1 MELFSKLTLLVI
13 NEQFLRYDSELEIG
27 RSEDYRN
34 DPNSLL
40 IEGLKVPK
48 NFFTIKVMSPNDGP
62 VTPLSIRI
70 RSRMPLKIN
79 DSKYYLKEGESP
91 LIVDF
96 TDRFTDRFIDQEN
109 HLRFKIERG
118 SSKMCQITLKWVPFN
133 IYPYSGLVL
142 INNIQQ
148 QNPLVSKI
156 QEVCNLK
163 IDLRLCED
171 IFLAT
176 HYVTLLSQ
184 KNHELR
190 IALLRGIPIV
200 YSTWLDCIKD
210 EFNDIKKWSINLS
223 NFLPPSRRG
232 DNLYM
237 MPSQSRD
244 SLFQDSFMVVFVDDT
259 KKKTRELVELLGCL
273 SALIERLRSDKYFK
287 SDKLDG
293 DLLKEDIKK
302 ISKAYNP
309 ERHCFIMTELNE
321 DLTFTSSLK
330 SFAESLNGE
339 IVTEES
345 LFNCIKYNS
354 KSSLKPL
361 CLSQNET
368 DTQIRRRKRRKIEKA
383 SGLDFFDF
391 TPSISTPAPNETQT
405 QTQQIGSFPH
415 SPITIDESS
424 QKQNTETDIRKTL
437 QSAQKAMTES
447 TRALNGIERGS
458 ISPVS
463 KQHEPEGFE
472 PTEPEPKQPK
482 PKELELNFMEHKG
495 LAIEETTESS
505 SKRSAPLELRH
516 DQPDRKKLKLKEPEK
531 IGKFMPSISLIDAI
545 RNTKEEQEQ
554 VVKKELGLDGSDQ
567 PLDEKLKDLAIVELF
582 EIKLRSPKLAEAE
595 RTHLSFK
602 GRKNFK
608 RFNKN
613 QKSKSAL
620 SRSFLDLEPIT
631 LDNKITFKSEDQ
643 GDTDATTDLELNMTK
658 DFDGLMDDVNGYQPQ
673 GPAFVEHDEKSDNEE
688 GFSFGKGESL
698 FVPADSQNSPA
709 KPRHIPIRKVSHG
722 GNDNDDDDDDD
733 DDEPRFAFSR

>member
-1 MELFSKLTLLVI
+1 MANTRSKAPASKAKAAATSSPASKTQGKNSKSTDSPSAKGRGRPRKTIDPQAEASPVAKKGRGRPRKEESVKATQPEANKQEKTEQKTNQPSVEKI
-13 NEQFLRYDSELEIG
+13 VNNEQ
-27 RSEDYRN
+27 
-34 DPNSLL
+34 
-40 IEGLKVPK
+40 
-48 NFFTIKVMSPNDGP
+48 
-62 VTPLSIRI
+62 
-70 RSRMPLKIN
+70 
-79 DSKYYLKEGESP
+79 
-91 LIVDF
+91 
-96 TDRFTDRFIDQEN
+96 
-109 HLRFKIERG
+109 
-118 SSKMCQITLKWVPFN
+118 
-133 IYPYSGLVL
+133 
-142 INNIQQ
+142 
-148 QNPLVSKI
+148 
-156 QEVCNLK
+156 
-163 IDLRLCED
+163 
-171 IFLAT
+171 
-176 HYVTLLSQ
+176 
-184 KNHELR
+184 
-190 IALLRGIPIV
+190 
-200 YSTWLDCIKD
+200 
-210 EFNDIKKWSINLS
+210 
-223 NFLPPSRRG
+223 
-232 DNLYM
+232 
-237 MPSQSRD
+237 
-244 SLFQDSFMVVFVDDT
+244 
-259 KKKTRELVELLGCL
+259 
-273 SALIERLRSDKYFK
+273 
-287 SDKLDG
+287 
-293 DLLKEDIKK
+293 
-302 ISKAYNP
+302 ISKAIGEIISNNIVIKAGGINNLNQDQLVDNVQDIIATFNQNDIRAIFVKTTLSPALPIFYADKIYDQ
-309 ERHCFIMTELNE
+309 EDILNE
-321 DLTFTSSLK
+321 DQEKIEDEDLDDDAYKQGLLELADADTVAKLLGSELK
-330 SFAESLNGE
+330 
-339 IVTEES
+339 
-345 LFNCIKYNS
+345 KK
-354 KSSLKPL
+354 KSSP
-361 CLSQNET
+361 
-368 DTQIRRRKRRKIEKA
+368 KA
-383 SGLDFFDF
+383 KAAKKAKNF
-391 TPSISTPAPNETQT
+391 
-405 QTQQIGSFPH
+405 SFN
-415 SPITIDESS
+415 ESS
-424 QKQNTETDIRKTL
+424 QKQNTETDIRKKL

-505 SKRSAPLELRH
+505 SKRSAPLEIRH